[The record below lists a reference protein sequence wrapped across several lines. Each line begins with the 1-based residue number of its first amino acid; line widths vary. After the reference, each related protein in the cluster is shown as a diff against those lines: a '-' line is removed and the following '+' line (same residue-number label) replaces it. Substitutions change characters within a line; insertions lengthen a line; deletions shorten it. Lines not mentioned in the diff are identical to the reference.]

1 MKRMFSFFLAF
12 ALLAVLSG
20 CGKREPTPSRPD
32 EPTPPP
38 EEGITLAE
46 LNVEFVAGDR
56 DTDALMQLKK
66 ELPPL
71 LIGALADEGVTVGRV
86 NVTFGASDEAT
97 ADALARGSVQVGF
110 MPMETYL
117 AHEDTLRLVSVPEEP
132 AGDTERVGLYFPASD
147 QNRTLR
153 AAFEKDAA
161 DGGALHIVLLAL
173 CGAVAGYLCDRYL
186 VRNLVSA
193 LLMSL
198 MCLLFCQLVLF
209 LFKCMVSSIGIQG
222 LLPVLAQVGLSLLL
236 CPPVYLA
243 AWAIRKAGA

>member
-1 MKRMFSFFLAF
+1 MAGCVFGMACGL
-12 ALLAVLSG
+12 VWTLSG
-20 CGKREPTPSRPD
+20 
-32 EPTPPP
+32 
-38 EEGITLAE
+38 
-46 LNVEFVAGDR
+46 
-56 DTDALMQLKK
+56 
-66 ELPPL
+66 
-71 LIGALADEGVTVGRV
+71 
-86 NVTFGASDEAT
+86 
-97 ADALARGSVQVGF
+97 
-110 MPMETYL
+110 
-117 AHEDTLRLVSVPEEP
+117 
-132 AGDTERVGLYFPASD
+132 
-147 QNRTLR
+147 
-153 AAFEKDAA
+153 A
-161 DGGALHIVLLAL
+161 DGGAMHIVLLAL

>member
-1 MKRMFSFFLAF
+1 MHATYKNALMWTLYGVLFL
-12 ALLAVLSG
+12 LIAVLQTVVFG
-20 CGKREPTPSRPD
+20 RARFFGVKL
-32 EPTPPP
+32 
-38 EEGITLAE
+38 TLIPVCLACVAMLAGAE
-46 LNVEFVAGDR
+46 A
-56 DTDALMQLKK
+56 
-66 ELPPL
+66 
-71 LIGALADEGVTVGRV
+71 GALYGLCCGAVWCFT
-86 NVTFGASDEAT
+86 GAS
-97 ADALARGSVQVGF
+97 
-110 MPMETYL
+110 
-117 AHEDTLRLVSVPEEP
+117 
-132 AGDTERVGLYFPASD
+132 
-147 QNRTLR
+147 
-153 AAFEKDAA
+153 
-161 DGGALHIVLLAL
+161 GGAMHIVLLAL

>member
-1 MKRMFSFFLAF
+1 MRERYKNALMWGLYAALVLLILVLQTVSFGRPRFFGVKLCFVPVLAACVSMHVGSEAGCVF
-12 ALLAVLSG
+12 GMASGLVWTLSG
-20 CGKREPTPSRPD
+20 
-32 EPTPPP
+32 
-38 EEGITLAE
+38 
-46 LNVEFVAGDR
+46 
-56 DTDALMQLKK
+56 
-66 ELPPL
+66 
-71 LIGALADEGVTVGRV
+71 
-86 NVTFGASDEAT
+86 
-97 ADALARGSVQVGF
+97 
-110 MPMETYL
+110 
-117 AHEDTLRLVSVPEEP
+117 
-132 AGDTERVGLYFPASD
+132 
-147 QNRTLR
+147 
-153 AAFEKDAA
+153 A
-161 DGGALHIVLLAL
+161 DGGAMHIVLLAL

>member
-1 MKRMFSFFLAF
+1 M
-12 ALLAVLSG
+12 
-20 CGKREPTPSRPD
+20 RERYK
-32 EPTPPP
+32 
-38 EEGITLAE
+38 
-46 LNVEFVAGDR
+46 N
-56 DTDALMQLKK
+56 ALMWGLYAA
-66 ELPPL
+66 LVL
-71 LIGALADEGVTVGRV
+71 LILVLQTVSFGRPRFFGVKLCFVPVLVACVSMHVGSEAGCV
-86 NVTFGASDEAT
+86 FGMAC
-97 ADALARGSVQVGF
+97 G
-110 MPMETYL
+110 
-117 AHEDTLRLVSVPEEP
+117 LVW
-132 AGDTERVGLYFPASD
+132 T
-147 QNRTLR
+147 
-153 AAFEKDAA
+153 
-161 DGGALHIVLLAL
+161 L

>member
-1 MKRMFSFFLAF
+1 MRERYKNALMWGLYAALVLLILVLQTVSFGRPRFFGVKLGLVPVLVACVSMHVGSEAGCVF
-12 ALLAVLSG
+12 GMASGLVWTLSG
-20 CGKREPTPSRPD
+20 
-32 EPTPPP
+32 
-38 EEGITLAE
+38 
-46 LNVEFVAGDR
+46 
-56 DTDALMQLKK
+56 
-66 ELPPL
+66 
-71 LIGALADEGVTVGRV
+71 
-86 NVTFGASDEAT
+86 
-97 ADALARGSVQVGF
+97 
-110 MPMETYL
+110 
-117 AHEDTLRLVSVPEEP
+117 
-132 AGDTERVGLYFPASD
+132 
-147 QNRTLR
+147 
-153 AAFEKDAA
+153 A
-161 DGGALHIVLLAL
+161 DGGAMHIVLLAL

>member
-1 MKRMFSFFLAF
+1 MRKTY
-12 ALLAVLSG
+12 
-20 CGKREPTPSRPD
+20 K
-32 EPTPPP
+32 
-38 EEGITLAE
+38 
-46 LNVEFVAGDR
+46 N
-56 DTDALMQLKK
+56 ALMW
-66 ELPPL
+66 
-71 LIGALADEGVTVGRV
+71 ALYGVLFLFMTVFQT
-86 NVTFGASDEAT
+86 VTFGRMRLFGVKLSLIPVAAACIAMHVGGESGAIFG
-97 ADALARGSVQVGF
+97 LAAGLF
-110 MPMETYL
+110 WCL
-117 AHEDTLRLVSVPEEP
+117 A
-132 AGDTERVGLYFPASD
+132 G
-147 QNRTLR
+147 
-153 AAFEKDAA
+153 AA
-161 DGGALHIVLLAL
+161 GGAIHIVLLAL